1 MMKGAYNV
9 ATGIILTSICFVL
22 LLVFLVMPIVKNEF
36 ELAKQSKYEEGRRDE
51 RKQKEKD
58 LINAYLTVRKLKNDI
73 EAEKSINKKLLD
85 YIKNNGA
92 EPKRIAVNNQ
102 GDIITP
108 DYLKYF
114 TKIRIPQF
122 EIMART
128 AFSNNE
134 EIEKEIDEIREK
146 AGLEV

>member
-1 MMKGAYNV
+1 M

-51 RKQKEKD
+51 RKQKEED
-58 LINAYLTVRKLKNDI
+58 MINAYLTVRKLKNDI

-85 YIKNNGA
+85 YIKKNGA
-92 EPKRIAVNNQ
+92 EPKRFAVNNQ

-134 EIEKEIDEIREK
+134 EIEKEIDEIRKK

>member
-51 RKQKEKD
+51 RKQKEED
-58 LINAYLTVRKLKNDI
+58 MINAYLTVRKLKNDI

-85 YIKNNGA
+85 YIKNTELN
-92 EPKRIAVNNQ
+92 RNV
-102 GDIITP
+102 
-108 DYLKYF
+108 L
-114 TKIRIPQF
+114 
-122 EIMART
+122 
-128 AFSNNE
+128 
-134 EIEKEIDEIREK
+134 
-146 AGLEV
+146 L

>member
-92 EPKRIAVNNQ
+92 EPKRFAVNNQ

>member
-1 MMKGAYNV
+1 M
-9 ATGIILTSICFVL
+9 
-22 LLVFLVMPIVKNEF
+22 
-36 ELAKQSKYEEGRRDE
+36 
-51 RKQKEKD
+51 
-58 LINAYLTVRKLKNDI
+58 
-73 EAEKSINKKLLD
+73 
-85 YIKNNGA
+85 
-92 EPKRIAVNNQ
+92 NNQ